1 MKRSVYVSLRCPL
14 SDLSTALL
22 RLQDQLDLAAGVEL
36 AVEPGDEISQ
46 GDVWAVIHHN
56 RDIPPHLLHQL
67 EGSIHVTDDP
77 QCLHLPRVSRI
88 L

>member
-1 MKRSVYVSLRCPL
+1 MCDLCIASRRSK
-14 SDLSTALL
+14 DK
-22 RLQDQLDLAAGVEL
+22 LDLAAGVEL

-67 EGSIHVTDDP
+67 EDSIQVTEDP